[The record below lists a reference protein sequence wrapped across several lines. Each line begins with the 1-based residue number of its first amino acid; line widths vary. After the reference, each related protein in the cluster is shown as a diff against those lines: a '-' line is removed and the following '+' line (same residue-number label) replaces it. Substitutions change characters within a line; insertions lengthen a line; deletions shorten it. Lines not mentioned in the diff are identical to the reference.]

1 MKIKLV
7 LILALQLFVLPGFA
21 ADQSTTRVPV
31 NPPASAPTN
40 SQPTQSVIVV
50 SPGENAI
57 KNEGVQID
65 LPKMPEEK
73 KNPHANDPIRTWSG
87 DVPVKGVVYILIASM
102 PVLASLYFAYQ
113 LFLFIQ
119 ARRRRLS
126 IRHQRDN

>member
-1 MKIKLV
+1 MKIKLA
-7 LILALQLFVLPGFA
+7 LILALQLIVFPTFA
-21 ADQSTTRVPV
+21 ADQLP
-31 NPPASAPTN
+31 PPATIN
-40 SQPTQSVIVV
+40 VQTTQPVIVV
-50 SPGENAI
+50 SPGDDAT
-57 KNEGVQID
+57 KSQGVQID

-87 DVPVKGVVYILIASM
+87 DVPVKGVIYILIASM

-126 IRHQRDN
+126 IRHQREN

>member
-1 MKIKLV
+1 MKTKLA
-7 LILALQLFVLPGFA
+7 LILALQLVMPPCFA
-21 ADQSTTRVPV
+21 ADQSTPQAPV
-31 NPPASAPTN
+31 NAQA
-40 SQPTQSVIVV
+40 TQSVIVV
-50 SPGENAI
+50 SPADNAT

-73 KNPHANDPIRTWSG
+73 KNPHANDPILTWSG
-87 DVPVKGVVYILIASM
+87 DVPVTGVVYILIASM

-126 IRHQRDN
+126 IRHQQEK